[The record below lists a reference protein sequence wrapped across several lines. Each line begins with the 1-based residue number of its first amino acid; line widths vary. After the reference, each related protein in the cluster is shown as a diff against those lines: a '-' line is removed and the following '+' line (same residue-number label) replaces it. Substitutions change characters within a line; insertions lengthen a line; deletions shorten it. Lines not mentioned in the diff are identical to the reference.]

1 MKLEL
6 LRSMSR
12 EDLLIV
18 KEAYLKLQIRYEDLC
33 GGPMGAMQ
41 YKEYFAICDNIAAI
55 NKVLYDR
62 YLSGHGGDI

>member
-6 LRSMSR
+6 LKTMSR

-18 KEAYLKLQIRYEDLC
+18 KEAYLKLQGRYEDVC
-33 GGPMGAMQ
+33 GGPMKARQ

-55 NKVLYDR
+55 NRVLRESEQESYGR
-62 YLSGHGGDI
+62 GI

>member
-6 LRSMSR
+6 LKSMSR
-12 EDLLIV
+12 QDLLIV
-18 KEAYLKLQIRYEDLC
+18 KEAYLKLQGRYEDIC
-33 GGPMGAMQ
+33 GGPMGARQ

-62 YLSGHGGDI
+62 YLSSHGGDI

>member
-6 LRSMSR
+6 LKSMSNGY
-12 EDLLIV
+12 LLQA
-18 KEAYLKLQIRYEDLC
+18 KDAYLTLQGLYEDFC
-33 GGPMGAMQ
+33 CGPMGARQ

-62 YLSGHGGDI
+62 YLSDHGGDH

>member
-6 LRSMSR
+6 LKQMSN

-18 KEAYLKLQIRYEDLC
+18 KEAYLKLQGRYEEVC
-33 GGPMGAMQ
+33 GGPMGARQ

-62 YLSGHGGDI
+62 YLNGHGGGH